1 MLKSG
6 AMLLRYRIL
15 NAGAA
20 ADAVRYQM
28 ARPSPDHIVIIGA
41 GAAGLKRLGRMIWK
55 EVDAGDEVSCIDVR
69 QAIISLLQQ
78 AGRPLQTDE
87 IRQRL
92 VAFRGVNEYFQIATV
107 RIQFCVLV

>member
-1 MLKSG
+1 
-6 AMLLRYRIL
+6 MLLSYRIL
-15 NAGAA
+15 NAGPA

-28 ARPSPDHIVIIGA
+28 ARPSPDHIVII
-41 GAAGLKRLGRMIWK
+41 AGLKRLGRMIWK

-69 QAIISLLQQ
+69 QAINSLLQ
-78 AGRPLQTDE
+78 AGWAAIQTDE

-107 RIQFCVLV
+107 RSDSACWCRLVGFER